1 MNAAFFDLDKTV
13 IAKASMLAFGRTFY
27 KEGLLSKRSILR
39 SAYAQLVFKYTGA
52 NEKQLNKLRE
62 TVLSLT
68 KGWERSLVSA
78 IVAETMTEIVEP
90 LIFKEALDRIAEH
103 KAKGDLV
110 YIVSASPEE
119 IVAPLGERLGV
130 DGVIATVSK
139 VDANGRY
146 TGEMEFYA
154 YGPYKAEAMASIAD
168 RYGFSLEDA
177 YAYSDS
183 YTDLPMLEAVGHPIA
198 VNPDR
203 VLAKIA
209 KERNWPVESFSNP
222 VRVREGEI
230 RSSAPIGLIALSAGI
245 VSVSAASVYLL
256 VRVRHLSEQLRAAL
270 MLPIQD

>member
-1 MNAAFFDLDKTV
+1 
-13 IAKASMLAFGRTFY
+13 MLAFGRTFY

-154 YGPYKAEAMASIAD
+154 YGPYKAEAMASIAH

-230 RSSAPIGLIALSAGI
+230 RSSAPIGLIVLSAGI

>member
-52 NEKQLNKLRE
+52 NERQLNKLRE

-139 VDANGRY
+139 VDASGRY

-154 YGPYKAEAMASIAD
+154 YGPYKAEAMA
-168 RYGFSLEDA
+168 
-177 YAYSDS
+177 
-183 YTDLPMLEAVGHPIA
+183 
-198 VNPDR
+198 
-203 VLAKIA
+203 
-209 KERNWPVESFSNP
+209 
-222 VRVREGEI
+222 
-230 RSSAPIGLIALSAGI
+230 
-245 VSVSAASVYLL
+245 
-256 VRVRHLSEQLRAAL
+256 
-270 MLPIQD
+270 

>member
-90 LIFKEALDRIAEH
+90 FIFKEALDRIAEH

-154 YGPYKAEAMASIAD
+154 YGPYKAEAMASIAH

-230 RSSAPIGLIALSAGI
+230 RSSAPIGLIVLSAGI